1 MTMSTNFASAWQQ
14 PTFFSQDTV
23 SFTPITI
30 PSVASQSVTPTEPI
44 HLKKRRS
51 GSTRL
56 NKFVRRLHNMLKSE
70 KDSGVVEWRKGLL
83 VLHSTDKFT
92 KFVLPKYFNTTN
104 FKTFRRQLNYY
115 GFVHVRSFSSNGAA
129 TTALWVNQNLSK
141 IGSDDISSVLLLRRV
156 EAEEAAKTV
165 EGRRVRKEAAAV
177 TVKDISNENPSLH
190 LDGTHSLSFN
200 ASETSDLDD
209 SSYHEQSQPLSTKV
223 PMVPSVIRYSEG
235 HGENESI
242 SSAPSLTNSSVSS
255 SRASGK
261 SCYETSTSS
270 TFSTD
275 DAANLLLS
283 FSKSA
288 SSQR

>member
-1 MTMSTNFASAWQQ
+1 MSTNFASAWQQ
-14 PTFFSQDTV
+14 PTFYSQDTV
-23 SFTPITI
+23 SFAPITI
-30 PSVASQSVTPTEPI
+30 PITSQSVTPTEHLP
-44 HLKKRRS
+44 LKKKRS
-51 GSTRL
+51 VSTRL

-115 GFVHVRSFSSNGAA
+115 GFVHVRSFSSNGSA

-141 IGSDDISSVLLLRRV
+141 VGSDDISSVLLLRRV

-177 TVKDISNENPSLH
+177 TVKDISIEDPSLH
-190 LDGTHSLSFN
+190 LDGTHSISLN
-200 ASETSDLDD
+200 AGESSDLDD
-209 SSYHEQSQPLSTKV
+209 GSYNEHTQPLSIKV
-223 PMVPSVIRYSEG
+223 PTFIRYNEG

-242 SSAPSLTNSSVSS
+242 SSAPSLTNSSVHSP
-255 SRASGK
+255 RMSGK
-261 SCYETSTSS
+261 SCFTPASTSS
-270 TFSTD
+270 TISTD

-283 FSKSA
+283 FSKLA
-288 SSQR
+288 SSHH